1 MVIICGAIADILQ
14 YYLNTMD
21 GFRSGALESTVCI
34 ERFCFF
40 VSTFNRRNN
49 KKWTFS
55 ILLFAPFL
63 IFVSPFR
70 LNVGHR
76 CQCDGSNGSNA

>member
-49 KKWTFS
+49 KKWTFV
-55 ILLFAPFL
+55 L
-63 IFVSPFR
+63 
-70 LNVGHR
+70 
-76 CQCDGSNGSNA
+76 